1 MSGTTTSSN
10 NLAGT
15 GGLGPWMLNVR
26 LDRPVEGCLIS
37 PHAYLY
43 QKGEKGQQR
52 DKERFNYRYRWLRG
66 PERPVCANTACP
78 RAQSFNPIQWS
89 KFARKGCSFLIQCV
103 VCAKLRL
110 PRHHSV
116 FCTLQCF
123 QDAWKNHK
131 RIHQMG
137 RTRSANSGADGV
149 PDASTDPLQDGE
161 EETPPPPPL
170 DYLTADTSED
180 DWQEVGSERT
190 YCPQLSDIGRCL
202 KLEIRVLNPDGSLF
216 FGPRLTE
223 TEPVLSAPPPPPQ
236 RPLMQVKNLA
246 AAAAGLKFRIA
257 TYNIL
262 AEIYATQ
269 TMYPY
274 CDHWTLNWN
283 YRKVNLLRE
292 MREVA
297 ADVLFLQE
305 VQADHYEQDIL
316 PELSEE
322 GYDGLYKHKTRES
335 MGASGKVDGCAILW
349 RRGKFRLAGK
359 ESKKGGCADMMMAG

>member
-1 MSGTTTSSN
+1 
-10 NLAGT
+10 
-15 GGLGPWMLNVR
+15 
-26 LDRPVEGCLIS
+26 
-37 PHAYLY
+37 
-43 QKGEKGQQR
+43 
-52 DKERFNYRYRWLRG
+52 
-66 PERPVCANTACP
+66 
-78 RAQSFNPIQWS
+78 
-89 KFARKGCSFLIQCV
+89 
-103 VCAKLRL
+103 
-110 PRHHSV
+110 
-116 FCTLQCF
+116 
-123 QDAWKNHK
+123 
-131 RIHQMG
+131 MG

-190 YCPQLSDIGRCL
+190 YCPQPSDIGRCL

-246 AAAAGLKFRIA
+246 AAAGGLKFRIA

-359 ESKKGGCADMMMAG
+359 ESEKGGCAHLMMAG